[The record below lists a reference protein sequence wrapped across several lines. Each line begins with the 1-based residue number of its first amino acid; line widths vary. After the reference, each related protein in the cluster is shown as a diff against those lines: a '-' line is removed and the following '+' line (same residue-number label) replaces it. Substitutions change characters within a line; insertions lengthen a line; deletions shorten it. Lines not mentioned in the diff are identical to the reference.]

1 MRRGDRGVPWPW
13 ILLGGC
19 GCVVLLPLIAILL
32 MAVIPALM
40 PKSTR
45 DRWEREAKQSEAR
58 EQAEKR
64 ARAQIVYTG
73 TADDFARRYH
83 ADPQQ

>member
-1 MRRGDRGVPWPW
+1 MPWPW

-19 GCVVLLPLIAILL
+19 GCAVLLPLLAILL

-45 DRWEREAKQSEAR
+45 DRWEREAKQ
-58 EQAEKR
+58 AEKEWKKEHKGGKHHDR
-64 ARAQIVYTG
+64 
-73 TADDFARRYH
+73 DED
-83 ADPQQ
+83 